1 MKFLIDECL
10 HTSLVTVANDA
21 GFEAHHVVHL
31 GLQGTPDHKLMG
43 RIRDDESIFVTNN
56 ALDFVTL
63 YANEEIHP
71 GLVIILR
78 NVPPNLQRALFQA
91 ALEFIG
97 EDEPVNCAIE
107 VELGWIGDQYRSIL
121 SQQDRAGLSRLI
133 GTLHSLRSMIRG
145 LIM

>member
-107 VELGWIGDQYRSIL
+107 VDWDGSQISIDQYSL
-121 SQQDRAGLSRLI
+121 NKTALDSRAD
-133 GTLHSLRSMIRG
+133 
-145 LIM
+145 